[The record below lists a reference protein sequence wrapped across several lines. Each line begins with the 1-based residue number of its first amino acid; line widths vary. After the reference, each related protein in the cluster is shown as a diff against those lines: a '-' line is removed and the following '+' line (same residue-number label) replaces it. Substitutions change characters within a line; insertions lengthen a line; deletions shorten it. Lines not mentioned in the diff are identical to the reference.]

1 MKLEEF
7 LQYPYFAKYKEEMKK
22 YEKEFIDEGCELFL
36 FQTYT
41 EHLNAEK
48 HTQEISNKYGKVVIN
63 NKIDGFI
70 KNISKISE
78 KYVIFIYPEDY
89 SHKFLMCQEI
99 AKRSKRLYV
108 LNNIFDEDDT
118 INWIACFDKNDIMN
132 IGMMSYLVYSS
143 SISYPGD
150 NYGGYKLFGRG
161 LMFYAQCLQYDG
173 KALTPVG
180 YNYLAHFQGNQV
192 RRDQNPYVILESRKI
207 IKMLLR
213 RGYFENEYEIFVNL
227 YQALLPF
234 LHSIYLNAVNIIKE
248 SEISW
253 KNLINELQSKLIS
266 EGVIISKWKHEQ
278 SLFMLIRKIYT
289 DALFQY
295 RSKWLEPQ
303 NLDIYIPS
311 LNLGI
316 EYQGIQHYESVDFFG
331 GENALVHRKEL
342 DERMRNLCKKTELSY

>member
-1 MKLEEF
+1 M
-7 LQYPYFAKYKEEMKK
+7 
-22 YEKEFIDEGCELFL
+22 

-48 HTQEISNKYGKVVIN
+48 HTQEISNKSGKVVIN
-63 NKIDGFI
+63 TKIDGFI

-89 SHKFLMCQEI
+89 SYKFLMCQEI

-108 LNNIFDEDDT
+108 LNNIFDED
-118 INWIACFDKNDIMN
+118 DIMN

-180 YNYLAHFQGNQV
+180 YNYLAYFQGNQV
-192 RRDQNPYVILESRKI
+192 RRDENPYVILESRKI

-227 YQALLPF
+227 NKALLPY
-234 LHSIYLNAVNIIKE
+234 LQSIYMNAFNIIK
-248 SEISW
+248 
-253 KNLINELQSKLIS
+253 
-266 EGVIISKWKHEQ
+266 
-278 SLFMLIRKIYT
+278 
-289 DALFQY
+289 
-295 RSKWLEPQ
+295 
-303 NLDIYIPS
+303 
-311 LNLGI
+311 
-316 EYQGIQHYESVDFFG
+316 
-331 GENALVHRKEL
+331 
-342 DERMRNLCKKTELSY
+342 